1 MRILHVAPDLA
12 PASGGPVAVVLGL
25 AGAQAALG
33 HEVAIAATGAGREES
48 PSVDGVIIRLFH
60 SGFPPWRWSRGLGH
74 FLARQVSGS
83 DLVHAHTVW
92 QYPTWAAGRACRL
105 ARVPYVLTF
114 HGMLEDWAVSQRA
127 WKKGIYLRLAGR
139 GVLEHAAA
147 VHATTDAELSA
158 SRGRIRAPGAFVVP
172 NGLARSAY
180 ADLPPA
186 SRFGERFPALAGRR
200 VVLFLGRLHPKK
212 QPEIA
217 IRAFHEACGG
227 RKDVTLVLAGPSG
240 PAYLRA
246 LRNLGD
252 ELGVASR
259 IIFTGMLRG
268 RMVQEAYR
276 AASLFVLPSLQ
287 ENFGMTVAEA
297 MAAECPVV
305 VSDRVG
311 LASEIGRAGAG
322 LVTPPTVGAT
332 AAAMARLLDDEPFRA
347 SMGRNGRRLVLER
360 FTWER
365 IVPDLMEVYR
375 DILLGRRRS
384 HAWRAPA
391 RVDARETES
400 LLPPG
405 A

>member
-25 AGAQAALG
+25 AEAQAALG
-33 HEVAIAATGAGREES
+33 HEVAIAATDAGRDES
-48 PSVDGVIIRLFH
+48 PNVDGVIIRLFP

-74 FLARQVSGS
+74 FLTRRVPDS
-83 DLVHAHTVW
+83 DLVHVHTVW

-105 ARVPYVLTF
+105 ARVPYVLTL
-114 HGMLEDWAVSQRA
+114 HGMLEDWAVSQRS

-158 SRGRIRAPGAFVVP
+158 SRGRIGARGAFVVP

-217 IRAFHEACGG
+217 IRAFLEVCGG
-227 RKDVTLVLAGPSG
+227 RKDVTLVLAGPAG
-240 PAYLRA
+240 AAYLRA
-246 LRNLGD
+246 LRNLG
-252 ELGVASR
+252 EQLGLASR
-259 IIFTGMLRG
+259 IVFTGMLRG
-268 RMVQEAYR
+268 RIVQEAYR
-276 AASLFVLPSLQ
+276 AASLFVLPSWQ
-287 ENFGMTVAEA
+287 ENFGMAVVEA

-311 LASEIGRAGAG
+311 VASEIGQAGAG

-332 AAAMARLLDDEPFRA
+332 AAAMARLLDDEPLRA

-365 IVPDLMEVYR
+365 IAPELMEVYR
-375 DILLGRRRS
+375 EILSGRRS
-384 HAWRAPA
+384 HAAWRAAATLHA
-391 RVDARETES
+391 RGTES
-400 LLPPG
+400 PLCPG